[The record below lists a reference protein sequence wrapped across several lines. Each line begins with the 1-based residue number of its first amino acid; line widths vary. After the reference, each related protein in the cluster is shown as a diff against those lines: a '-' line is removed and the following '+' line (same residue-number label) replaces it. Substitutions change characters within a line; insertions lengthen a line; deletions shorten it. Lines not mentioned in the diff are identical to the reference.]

1 MRPFLP
7 FRDNE
12 THLKDIL
19 EGLDQIDSFLGNLCL
34 DAYKADK
41 KTKSAVERQLQIIT
55 EAAKRLGDDADSLC
69 PGPDWK
75 GFCRMGDILR
85 HGYHKVDDEI
95 VWNTIKDELP
105 GMRDAV
111 LIALKQGSG
120 SSAKPS
126 EPNPS

>member
-1 MRPFLP
+1 LP

-12 THLKDIL
+12 THLRDIL
-19 EGLDQIDSFLGNLCL
+19 EGIDLIESFL
-34 DAYKADK
+34 ADMDFHLYETDL

-55 EAAKRLGDDADSLC
+55 EAAKRLGGDAETLC

-95 VWNTIKDELP
+95 VWNTVKDELP
-105 GMRDAV
+105 IMRET
-111 LIALKQGSG
+111 IAKALRQ
-120 SSAKPS
+120 
-126 EPNPS
+126 NL

>member
-1 MRPFLP
+1 MRPSLP

-12 THLKDIL
+12 THLRDIL
-19 EGLDQIDSFLGNLCL
+19 EGLDHIDSFLGNMSL
-34 DAYKADK
+34 DVYKADK

-55 EAAKRLGDDADSLC
+55 EAAKRLGDDAVALC

-105 GMRDAV
+105 GMRNAI
-111 LIALKQGSG
+111 LIALKPDNG

>member
-1 MRPFLP
+1 MP

-12 THLKDIL
+12 THLGDIL
-19 EGLDQIDSFLGNLCL
+19 EGLDHIESFLGDMSFDVYRS
-34 DAYKADK
+34 DA

-55 EAAKRLGDDADSLC
+55 EAAKRLGDAAESLC

-105 GMRDAV
+105 PMRLAV
-111 LIALKQGSG
+111 LKALGQS
-120 SSAKPS
+120 
-126 EPNPS
+126 

>member
-1 MRPFLP
+1 M
-7 FRDNE
+7 N
-12 THLKDIL
+12 
-19 EGLDQIDSFLGNLCL
+19 L

-55 EAAKRLGDDADSLC
+55 EAAKRLGDDADALC
-69 PGPDWK
+69 PGPDWE
-75 GFCRMGDILR
+75 GVCRMGDILR

-105 GMRDAV
+105 GMRDAI
-111 LIALKQGSG
+111 LIALKPDSG